1 MCVCSRRGGRSSS
14 SEHGIS
20 QMMLL
25 PIWAS
30 EPIIDVALLWAFFF
44 FLMAL
49 ISLDFKASIT
59 IIKVRKTKSENTI
72 LVLTF

>member
-1 MCVCSRRGGRSSS
+1 MCVCVCVCVLFFKDNVYSRRGGRSSS

-44 FLMAL
+44 FFNGTYIFRL
-49 ISLDFKASIT
+49 
-59 IIKVRKTKSENTI
+59 
-72 LVLTF
+72 

>member
-1 MCVCSRRGGRSSS
+1 MCVCVCVCVLFFKDNVYSRRGGRSSS

-44 FLMAL
+44 F
-49 ISLDFKASIT
+49 
-59 IIKVRKTKSENTI
+59 
-72 LVLTF
+72 